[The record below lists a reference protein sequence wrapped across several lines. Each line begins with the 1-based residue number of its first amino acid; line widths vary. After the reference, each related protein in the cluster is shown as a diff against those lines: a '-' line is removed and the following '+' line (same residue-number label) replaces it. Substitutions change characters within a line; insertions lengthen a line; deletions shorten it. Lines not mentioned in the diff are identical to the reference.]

1 MGNNVIKFVTTV
13 QGLDQINECIPK
25 PAKAY
30 IPEWFKSIPSNV
42 EGSVKQCPSF
52 PDYFSQGY
60 VIPMWMDTILKHD
73 PMSSQWRVDQAAHNI
88 EKWSAHSNDQFLDFV
103 DPSFNGSP
111 GQFVFKTACPW
122 FIITPPGWSVL
133 QLPLFYN
140 FNKDYSVLPGVIDTD
155 IHHEINQQVLY
166 HGDGHDVMIKR
177 GDPLALYI
185 PFERKKLDY
194 SVGYRSEDEKNKIF
208 TSIMSRVTK
217 FPFSGAYRKMQKE
230 RDSSV

>member
-1 MGNNVIKFVTTV
+1 MGDNIIKFVTSV
-13 QGLDQINECIPK
+13 HGLDQINECIPK

-30 IPEWFKSIPSNV
+30 IPEWFKSIPAQIP
-42 EGSVKQCPSF
+42 GTVKQCPSF
-52 PDYFSQGY
+52 PDYFSMGY
-60 VIPMWMDTILKHD
+60 VVPMWMDTILKYD
-73 PMSSQWRVDQAAHNI
+73 SINSEWKVDQAAENLPR
-88 EKWSAHSNDQFLDFV
+88 WSAHGNNQFLDFV
-103 DPSFNGSP
+103 DPSFNGLPS
-111 GQFVFKTACPW
+111 QFVFKTACPW

-140 FNKDYSVLPGVIDTD
+140 FNKDYSVLPGIIDTD

-166 HGDGHDVMIKR
+166 HGNGEDVMIKR

-194 SVGYRSEDEKNKIF
+194 SVGYSSEDDKKKISY
-208 TSIMSRVTK
+208 SIMKRVTK
-217 FPFSGAYRKMQKE
+217 FSLSGAYRKMQKD